1 MTESSGKIETT
12 TTTNTHD
19 IKDISALIAAQE
31 NDAEQMANLRSAVD
45 ERNKEINELQEQ
57 ISAIRKLIDED
68 EQKLI
73 ALDEA
78 MEKREVEIMELVHG
92 VDTASKL
99 TTSKSKRIEAL
110 GNAKTKTRFG
120 MGSIDDNADAFRT
133 PEQRHRPTHPQ
144 RDLTEDITPV
154 AQTEAA
160 GFMPGGG
167 AAGRR
172 LDLERVGQRTPR
184 QFTLH
189 EQHPMTSMLQD
200 DRSSSPVDGMSAFAT
215 PLQAYGARVHERTS
229 ERQVEE
235 EEEEYE
241 QEEMGQKAV
250 IDPDFILNLNQE
262 ADLERLTKKAMN
274 DVKTAGK
281 KEIMQRLRTQ
291 VDSLQQDAWM
301 YQ

>member
-1 MTESSGKIETT
+1 MDHRQPPPSFTLYDSS
-12 TTTNTHD
+12 
-19 IKDISALIAAQE
+19 
-31 NDAEQMANLRSAVD
+31 
-45 ERNKEINELQEQ
+45 
-57 ISAIRKLIDED
+57 
-68 EQKLI
+68 
-73 ALDEA
+73 
-78 MEKREVEIMELVHG
+78 
-92 VDTASKL
+92 
-99 TTSKSKRIEAL
+99 
-110 GNAKTKTRFG
+110 
-120 MGSIDDNADAFRT
+120 DDNADAFRT
-133 PEQRHRPTHPQ
+133 PEPRQRPTHPP
-144 RDLTEDITPV
+144 REISEDVTPV
-154 AQTEAA
+154 AQTAAA
-160 GFMPGGG
+160 GFNPGAG

-200 DRSSSPVDGMSAFAT
+200 DRSSSPVDAMSAFAT
-215 PLQAYGARVHERTS
+215 PLQAYAGRLQERRN
-229 ERQVEE
+229 EVQ
-235 EEEEYE
+235 EEYE
-241 QEEMGQKAV
+241 QEEVDQKAV